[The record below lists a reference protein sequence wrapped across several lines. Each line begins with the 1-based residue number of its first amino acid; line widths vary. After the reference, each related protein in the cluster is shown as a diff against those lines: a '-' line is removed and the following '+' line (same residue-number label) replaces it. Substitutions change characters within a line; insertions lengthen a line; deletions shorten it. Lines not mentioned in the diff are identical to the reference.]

1 MEINRTYGI
10 ATTVYFPLVD
20 FGATDFEATPVTFAT
35 GDTTISKDGGTFTNS
50 TNNPAHEGK
59 GIYSLVLTLAEM
71 QAGVI
76 AIAVVDQTGTKLWE
90 DQAIL
95 INTGLGAWVEGNQ
108 SIIIGEVDTATFTST
123 TTAFEAYRLSP
134 NATEEA
140 TADHYNGRL
149 ITFTSGALLGQ
160 QTSISDYVQANSKEK
175 FTVST
180 LTEAPADGVRFIVT

>member
-76 AIAVVDQTGTKLWE
+76 AIAVVDQTSTKLWE

>member
-35 GDTTISKDGGTFTNS
+35 GDTTISKDGGTFTNA
-50 TNNPAHEGK
+50 TNTPAHEGK
-59 GIYSLVLTLAEM
+59 GIYSVALTLAEM

-140 TADHYNGRL
+140 TADHYNSRL

-175 FTVST
+175 FTVTT

>member
-1 MEINRTYGI
+1 
-10 ATTVYFPLVD
+10 
-20 FGATDFEATPVTFAT
+20 
-35 GDTTISKDGGTFTNS
+35 
-50 TNNPAHEGK
+50 
-59 GIYSLVLTLAEM
+59 M

-140 TADHYNGRL
+140 TADHYNSRL

-175 FTVST
+175 FTVTT

>member
-50 TNNPAHEGK
+50 TNNPSHEGK
-59 GIYSLVLTLAEM
+59 GIYSLALTLAEM
-71 QAGVI
+71 QAGII

-95 INTGLGAWVEGNQ
+95 ISTGLGAWVEGNQ

-134 NATEEA
+134 NDTEEA

-149 ITFTSGALLGQ
+149 ITFTSGALIGQ
-160 QTSISDYVQANSKEK
+160 QTSINDYALANSKEK
-175 FTVST
+175 FTVT
-180 LTEAPADGVRFIVT
+180 TMTEAPADAVRFIVT